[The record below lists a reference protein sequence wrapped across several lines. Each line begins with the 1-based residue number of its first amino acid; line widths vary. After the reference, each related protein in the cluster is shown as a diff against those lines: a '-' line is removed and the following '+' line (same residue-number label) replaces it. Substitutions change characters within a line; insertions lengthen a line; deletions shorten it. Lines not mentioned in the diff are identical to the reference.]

1 MNTGNFLEPAARA
14 ALAASREMAA
24 LGPEEKADALR
35 RMAAFVRAA
44 AEKVVRENAL
54 DMEEARK
61 AGRNAAFLDRLLLTP
76 DRVEDMARGMEQV
89 AALPDPV
96 GECIRE
102 WSRPN
107 GLLIRQV
114 RVPLGVIGFIY
125 ESRGTVT
132 CDAAALCLKS
142 GNAVIL
148 RGGSESLRTNR
159 VLVEALRAALEE
171 SAVPVDA
178 LRFLDSG
185 SRDEVRLLCE
195 LDSCLNVIIPRG
207 GKGLVRAVME
217 HARVPVLKHLD
228 GVCHIYVDAAAD
240 LKMAVNVLD
249 DAKTQRPGVCNA
261 AETLLV
267 DAAVAGRFLPM
278 AAERLRLRGVECRV
292 CERSRPFFGSGAV
305 PAAEEDWATE
315 YEDLVLSVKVVDGVR
330 DAVGHIN
337 HYGSHHSDSIITEDA
352 EARDYFMLRV
362 DSACVYHNCSTRFS
376 DGQEFGFG
384 AEIGIGTDK
393 FHARGPMALRELT
406 SYKYMVEGSGQV
418 KDASR
423 LPDGARAMNVAARQR
438 PRGQGTRQP

>member
-1 MNTGNFLEPAARA
+1 MTAANPLEPVGRA
-14 ALAASREMAA
+14 ALAASREMLA

-35 RMAAFVRAA
+35 RMAAAVRAA
-44 AEKVVRENAL
+44 APRVLQENAL
-54 DMEEARK
+54 DMEEAGA

-76 DRVEDMARGMEQV
+76 DRVERMAHGMEQV
-89 AALPDPV
+89 AELPDPV
-96 GECIRE
+96 GDCIRE
-102 WSRPN
+102 WTRPN
-107 GLLIRQV
+107 GLHISQV

-159 VLVEALRAALEE
+159 VLVEVLRGALKE

-178 LRFLDSG
+178 LQLLASG
-185 SRDEVRLLCE
+185 SRDEVRQLCE

-207 GKGLVRAVME
+207 GKGLIRTVME
-217 HARVPVLKHLD
+217 YARVPVLKHLD
-228 GVCHIYVDAAAD
+228 GVCHVYVDAAAD
-240 LKMAVNVLD
+240 LEMAVNILD

-267 DAAVAGRFLPM
+267 DAAVAERFLPM
-278 AAERLRLRGVECRV
+278 AAERMRLRGVECRV
-292 CERSRPFFGSGAV
+292 CGRSRPFFG
-305 PAAEEDWATE
+305 PEAAAASEEDWSAE
-315 YEDLVLSVKVVDGVR
+315 YEDLILSVKVVDGVR
-330 DAVGHIN
+330 GAVEHVN
-337 HYGSHHSDSIITEDA
+337 RYGSHHSDSIVTEDA
-352 EARDYFMLRV
+352 QARDYFMRRV

-376 DGQEFGFG
+376 DGEEFGFG

-406 SYKYMVEGSGQV
+406 SYKYVIEGSGQM
-418 KDASR
+418 KDPSR
-423 LPDGARAMNVAARQR
+423 IPGKNHS
-438 PRGQGTRQP
+438 